1 MSHASQH
8 NSSLTN
14 QQIQAAALVASKI
27 AAEANSSGGG
37 ACGKDARGVMME
49 RTLHMNITNTLSNL
63 ALAGPH
69 GGFWKLVDGKQPELL
84 ANMDS
89 ENLDACAATSQL
101 NNAVI
106 HEVTLLEHQSTFPIP
121 LGVTINCVPPREITD
136 IGEKYAYTVLPNGLS
151 SNPQVIYKAEPL
163 SDDMYD
169 WHKQF
174 PQYNASNLET
184 EGILPVNNQPF
195 VFIES
200 GHPVLAVLRGNPELI
215 GCDLDQQKKM
225 GDYHRISRQLLQ
237 SCCNAIRHKIL
248 SKISSHDLNTLS
260 VQLHR
265 INAESWEDL
274 GDGTMAMRNLK
285 LKATMSPEEEEEAK
299 RKHLR
304 KFANTP
310 YSYMA
315 RIKIKYELP
324 NMMAQYEQ

>member
-1 MSHASQH
+1 MSHAAPTHSSSS
-8 NSSLTN
+8 SSLTS
-14 QQIQAAALVASKI
+14 QQIQTAALVASKL
-27 AAEANSSGGG
+27 AADAT
-37 ACGKDARGVMME
+37 ACAAAKDARGIMME
-49 RTLHMNITNTLSNL
+49 RTLHLNITNSLGNL

-84 ANMDS
+84 ASMDS
-89 ENLDACAATSQL
+89 ENLDACAAASQL
-101 NNAVI
+101 NSAVI
-106 HEVTLLEHQSTFPIP
+106 HEVSLLEHQSTFPVP
-121 LGVTINCVPPREITD
+121 LGVTISCVPPREITD
-136 IGEKYAYTVLPNGLS
+136 IGEKYAYTVLPHTVS
-151 SNPQVIYKAEPL
+151 SNSQVIYRAEAL

-174 PQYNASNLET
+174 PQYNASNLEN

-200 GHPVLAVLRGNPELI
+200 GHPVLAVLRNNPQLI
-215 GCDLDQQKKM
+215 GCDIDQQKKM

-237 SCCNAIRHKIL
+237 TCCNVIRQKVL

-274 GDGTMAMRNLK
+274 GDGSLAMRNLK
-285 LKATMSPEEEEEAK
+285 LKAGMSSEEEEEAK

-304 KFANTP
+304 QFTSTP

-324 NMMAQYEQ
+324 NTMPQYE